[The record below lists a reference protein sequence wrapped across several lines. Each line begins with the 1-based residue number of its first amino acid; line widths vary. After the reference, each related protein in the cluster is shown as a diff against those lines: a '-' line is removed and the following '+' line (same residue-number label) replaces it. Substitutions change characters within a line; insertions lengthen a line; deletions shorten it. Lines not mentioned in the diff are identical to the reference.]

1 MMHWKRLTEGFEAG
15 RFSYLEVLEARRT
28 TGAARIQYLQA
39 ITDYHKALHV
49 VEALTADPRPHN
61 LP

>member
-1 MMHWKRLTEGFEAG
+1 LKATSDGYEAG
-15 RFSYLEVLEARRT
+15 RFGYLEVLEARRT

-49 VEALTADPRPHN
+49 VEALTAEPRAHN